1 MLLEECKYVIFDISF
16 EEILHLGK
24 KIKTVK
30 LRHQKSFEKFSYLSS
45 FKFLKDF
52 FLNIFIENFRAFF
65 ISCDLRLFTKF
76 TK

>member
-1 MLLEECKYVIFDISF
+1 MQVRYIWYLWSLRNFYILE
-16 EEILHLGK
+16 K
-24 KIKTVK
+24 KIKTV
-30 LRHQKSFEKFSYLSS
+30 HQKSKFEKFSYLSS

>member
-1 MLLEECKYVIFDISF
+1 MQVRYIWYLWSFRNFYILE
-16 EEILHLGK
+16 K
-24 KIKTVK
+24 KIKTV
-30 LRHQKSFEKFSYLSS
+30 HQKSFEKFSYLSS

>member
-16 EEILHLGK
+16 EEILHLEK
-24 KIKTVK
+24 KIKTV
-30 LRHQKSFEKFSYLSS
+30 HQKSFEKISYLSS

-65 ISCDLRLFTKF
+65 YILRLTTFY
-76 TK
+76 

>member
-16 EEILHLGK
+16 EELLHLGK
-24 KIKTVK
+24 KIKTV
-30 LRHQKSFEKFSYLSS
+30 HQKSFEKFSYLSS

-65 ISCDLRLFTKF
+65 ISCDLQLFTKF

>member
-24 KIKTVK
+24 KIKTVY
-30 LRHQKSFEKFSYLSS
+30 QKSFEKFSYLSS

-52 FLNIFIENFRAFF
+52 FLNIFIENFHAFF